1 MIGRN
6 KRQYTMLYILGMFSI
21 GIFAITSIIS
31 TQNKNIDIFSAI
43 LLAAITALGGG
54 TVRDVILG
62 QYPVFWMKDLL
73 YLWVTIGTAFVA
85 FFIVQALQN
94 RYQLLLYLDALATA
108 LFSIVAA
115 NTVLTL
121 GFSAPIAIVMGLITA
136 IVGGILRDLLTG
148 HPSILMRK
156 EMYATPILLGLIS
169 YIILGAFLTT
179 SVFNVPLCIAIT
191 FSLRSCA
198 IYYQWR
204 YPAWLCSR

>member
-1 MIGRN
+1 
-6 KRQYTMLYILGMFSI
+6 MLYILGMFSI

-31 TQNKNIDIFSAI
+31 TQNRNIDIFSAI

-62 QYPVFWMKDLL
+62 QYPVFWMNDLL
-73 YLWVTIGTAFVA
+73 YMWISIGTAFIA
-85 FFIVQALQN
+85 FFIVQTLRN
-94 RYQLLLYLDALATA
+94 RYKLLLYLDALAAA

-115 NTVLTL
+115 NKVLTL
-121 GFSAPIAIVMGLITA
+121 GFSAPVAIIMGLITA

-148 HPSILMRK
+148 HPSILMCK

-169 YIILGAFLTT
+169 YVVLETFAPNPLL
-179 SVFNVPLCIAIT
+179 NVPLCIATT
-191 FSLRSCA
+191 FTLRSFS
-198 IYYQWR
+198 IYYQWH